1 MKKAFTLAEVLI
13 TLGIIGVV
21 AAMTMPNLIASHQKK
36 VLETSFKKS
45 YSSLLQ
51 ALIYVEPELL
61 PSIVGDNPQAG
72 SSNSEFYTK
81 LFQQY
86 NALDNLNKKNNYG
99 AVNTYKK
106 VKSYLKVTADI
117 PGCMQIPQ
125 HVAVDGS
132 SIGGMYNCYANWISI
147 DTNGPKK
154 GPNALGHDLFYFGIN
169 ANGRLIPLGE
179 NIVYS
184 YWNFSN
190 STYCSKNSTNT
201 QNGVGCAKYAISN
214 TCPDDSSKTYW
225 ECLPR

>member
-72 SSNSEFYTK
+72 AGSSEF
-81 LFQQY
+81 
-86 NALDNLNKKNNYG
+86 D
-99 AVNTYKK
+99 
-106 VKSYLKVTADI
+106 KSYLKVTADI